1 MRKFL
6 QNLMLISRFETLIK
20 VESNWPCIPRVY
32 LELFQTHLE
41 RFHSTNT
48 FPIGSPLVPIGSY
61 ARACGEE
68 GLTSLPEGLKRGAST
83 AMEAKGPSTR
93 KISVMSKDGS
103 Q

>member
-61 ARACGEE
+61 ASPFGES
-68 GLTSLPEGLKRGAST
+68 GLTEMTEGQKMGPST

-93 KISVMSKDGS
+93 KTSAMSKDDS